1 MKQINIFDEVIEEC
15 CSNPITGYFRDGFC
29 HTDELDRGLH
39 VVCAQ
44 ITDEFLDFSKSR
56 GNDLSTP
63 RPEFNFPGLK
73 EGDSWCLCAERW
85 KEAFECG
92 FAPKIYLKRTN
103 KKALKIIDN
112 CCPSWIIS
120 PPFSKK
126 TFYNYVLMWDCFEE
140 ALAVY

>member
-63 RPEFNFPGLK
+63 RPEFNFPGLT
-73 EGDSWCLCAERW
+73 EGDAWCLCSMRW
-85 KEAFECG
+85 LEAYQHAS
-92 FAPKIYLKRTN
+92 APKLYLRRTHQ
-103 KKALKIIDN
+103 
-112 CCPSWIIS
+112 
-120 PPFSKK
+120 
-126 TFYNYVLMWDCFEE
+126 E
-140 ALAVY
+140 ALNVIAVSYTHLTLPTNREV

>member
-73 EGDSWCLCAERW
+73 GGFLVSLC
-85 KEAFECG
+85 
-92 FAPKIYLKRTN
+92 
-103 KKALKIIDN
+103 
-112 CCPSWIIS
+112 
-120 PPFSKK
+120 
-126 TFYNYVLMWDCFEE
+126 
-140 ALAVY
+140 